1 MRLSI
6 YLKERWLQ
14 LLMLLVTVTL
24 VVVFGLLIDIPTEYL
39 VLVGGSFTVIWFI
52 IWCTDF
58 LRRKQFY
65 SFAQEQLEA
74 LDKKYL
80 LPELLVCPEFSEGRF
95 FYETLQEMTKSM
107 SEHVGKFRNNSEE
120 YKEYIETWVHEIK
133 LPIATG
139 KMILEN
145 HKEEYSDSLAEEL
158 DKIDGYAEQALF
170 YARSNYVEKDYLL
183 TRTKLEDVA
192 REVIRENKK
201 GILREKISV
210 SLHDLDQEVYSDRK
224 WLAFILKQ
232 ILSNSLKYMGDK
244 EKCIE
249 WYAVCEKERI
259 CLYLR
264 DTGIGI
270 PLKDTGR
277 VFEKGFT
284 GENGR
289 TGKKSTGMGLYLC
302 RKLCE
307 KMGHRIWLKS
317 SEGKGCEI
325 IIAFPKGSM
334 TEPVTKR
341 CPHL

>member
-1 MRLSI
+1 MRIRI

-24 VVVFGLLIDIPTEYL
+24 VVLFGRLIGIPTEYL
-39 VLVGGSFTVIWFI
+39 VLVWCSFMGIWFLV
-52 IWCTDF
+52 WCTDF
-58 LRRKQFY
+58 LRKKQFY
-65 SFAQEQLEA
+65 RFVEEQLEA

-80 LPELLVCPEFSEGRF
+80 LPELLDCPEFSEGRF

-107 SEHVGKFRNNSEE
+107 SEYIGKFRNNSEE
-120 YKEYIETWVHEIK
+120 YKEYIEMWVHEIK

-139 KMILEN
+139 KMVLEN
-145 HKEEYSDSLAEEL
+145 HKGEYSDSLSEEL

-183 TRTKLEDVA
+183 TRTRLEDVA

-201 GILREKISV
+201 GILREKIRV
-210 SLHDLDQEVYSDRK
+210 NLHDLETEVYSDRK

-232 ILSNSLKYMGDK
+232 ILSNSLKYMGDG
-244 EKCIE
+244 EKNIE
-249 WYAVCEKERI
+249 WYAVCEKERV

-264 DTGIGI
+264 DSGMGI
-270 PLKDTGR
+270 PVQDTGR

-289 TGKKSTGMGLYLC
+289 AGKKSTGMGLYLC

-307 KMGHRIWLKS
+307 KMGHRIWVNS
-317 SEGKGCEI
+317 SEGKGCEVI
-325 IIAFPKGSM
+325 IVFPKGSM
-334 TEPVTKR
+334 TESVR
-341 CPHL
+341 